1 MSSRPVVV
9 HKSQAGATPGH
20 RQLRLVQPDRLRVA
34 IHHRP
39 YTNHGNALITVHKI
53 WATPHPTSM
62 SHWFSPF
69 PLPEIVVVQLEHA
82 GLEPVTEL
90 SVEQEEPVLLL
101 YNTPDRLLATTD
113 LEGSALL
120 DGYRTLLAAPAT
132 SPRLTVWRL
141 AALDAGQLG
150 KILSGDP
157 PPEFSADLPPPEPEP
172 LAALV
177 TAAVCRSVPGLLD
190 AYLDLELQVLLGG
203 GEPDSAYLRRLQSRI
218 SSEGLLQAWRSP
230 GALAH
235 QVADLREQLAQSN
248 GLLEDNQKALA
259 KANQKLEQQ
268 DTSLKEAR
276 EEAELTLLQLHQVQ
290 EELESYFVRLSTSEQ
305 LAASQA
311 EALQQA
317 EATGQEQA
325 ARLEALEA
333 EVLQISRERDDAVLG
348 RDQLIEALE
357 NQLSEAREEAEL
369 TLLNLHQVQEVL
381 ESYFVRLSTS
391 EHLAA
396 SQAEA
401 LQQAEATGQE
411 QATRLEALEAE
422 VLQISRERDD
432 AVLGRDQLIE
442 ALENQLSEAREEAEL
457 TLLQLNQVQEELE
470 HNFLR
475 SLASDQLVQAQF
487 EQLQRAQRLMFRLH
501 PAVVPTAPFTPAL
514 AVQVLPEVA
523 DAVPNQTLQTE
534 ALLNTYAASLQ
545 RASALLERA
554 RRS

>member
-1 MSSRPVVV
+1 
-9 HKSQAGATPGH
+9 
-20 RQLRLVQPDRLRVA
+20 
-34 IHHRP
+34 
-39 YTNHGNALITVHKI
+39 
-53 WATPHPTSM
+53 M

-69 PLPEIVVVQLEHA
+69 PLPETVVVQLVHA

-90 SVEQEEPVLLL
+90 PVEQEEPVLLL

-120 DGYRTLLAAPAT
+120 DGFRTLLAAPAT
-132 SPRLTVWRL
+132 SPRLTLWRL

-150 KILSGDP
+150 KLLSGDP

-190 AYLDLELQVLLGG
+190 AYLDLELQALLGG

-218 SSEGLLQAWRSP
+218 SSEGLLRAWRSP

-235 QVADLREQLAQSN
+235 QVAHLRKQLVQSN

-259 KANQKLEQQ
+259 EANQKLEQQ
-268 DTSLKEAR
+268 DTSLKQAW
-276 EEAELTLLQLHQVQ
+276 EEAELTLLHLHQVQ
-290 EELESYFVRLSTSEQ
+290 EELESYFLRISTNEQ

-333 EVLQISRERDDAVLG
+333 EVLQISRERDEAVHG
-348 RDQLIEALE
+348 RNQLIEARE

-369 TLLNLHQVQEVL
+369 TLLQLHQVQEEL
-381 ESYFVRLSTS
+381 ESYFLRLSTN
-391 EHLAA
+391 EQLAA

-411 QATRLEALEAE
+411 QAARLEALEAE
-422 VLQISRERDD
+422 VLQISRERDE
-432 AVLGRDQLIE
+432 AVHGRNQLIE
-442 ALENQLSEAREEAEL
+442 ARENQLSEAREEAEL
-457 TLLQLNQVQEELE
+457 TLLQLHQVQEELE
-470 HNFLR
+470 HFFMR
-475 SLASDQLVQAQF
+475 SLASDQLVQTQF
-487 EQLQRAQRLMFRLH
+487 EQLQRAQRLMLRLH
-501 PAVVPTAPFTPAL
+501 PAVVPTAPFPPAL

-523 DAVPNQTLQTE
+523 AAVPNQTLQTE
-534 ALLNTYAASLQ
+534 ALLNAYAASLQ
-545 RASALLERA
+545 RASALLEWA
-554 RRS
+554 KRS

>member
-1 MSSRPVVV
+1 
-9 HKSQAGATPGH
+9 
-20 RQLRLVQPDRLRVA
+20 
-34 IHHRP
+34 
-39 YTNHGNALITVHKI
+39 
-53 WATPHPTSM
+53 M

-69 PLPEIVVVQLEHA
+69 PLPEMVVVQLEQA

-120 DGYRTLLAAPAT
+120 DGYRTLLEAPAT

-141 AALDAGQLG
+141 ATLDAGQLG

-157 PPEFSADLPPPEPEP
+157 PPVFSPDLPPPEPEP

-190 AYLDLELQVLLGG
+190 AYLDLELQALMGG
-203 GEPDSAYLRRLQSRI
+203 GEPDSAYVRRLQSRI

-235 QVADLREQLAQSN
+235 QVANLREQLVQSN
-248 GLLEDNQKALA
+248 GLLEDNLKALA
-259 KANQKLEQQ
+259 EANQKLEQQ

-276 EEAELTLLQLHQVQ
+276 EEAELTLLHLHQVQ
-290 EELESYFVRLSTSEQ
+290 EELESSCLRLSTNEH

-325 ARLEALEA
+325 ARLEALEV
-333 EVLQISRERDDAVLG
+333 EVLQISRERDEAVLG
-348 RDQLIEALE
+348 RDQLIA
-357 NQLSEAREEAEL
+357 
-369 TLLNLHQVQEVL
+369 
-381 ESYFVRLSTS
+381 
-391 EHLAA
+391 
-396 SQAEA
+396 
-401 LQQAEATGQE
+401 
-411 QATRLEALEAE
+411 
-422 VLQISRERDD
+422 
-432 AVLGRDQLIE
+432 

-457 TLLQLNQVQEELE
+457 TLLQLHQVQEELE
-470 HNFLR
+470 YSFLSAR
-475 SLASDQLVQAQF
+475 GANQLAQAQL
-487 EQLQRAQRLMFRLH
+487 EQLQRAQRLMARLNND
-501 PAVVPTAPFTPAL
+501 VLPTAPYPPAL
-514 AVQVLPEVA
+514 AVEVLPELA
-523 DAVPNQTLQTE
+523 AEGPDPSLQTQ
-534 ALLNTYAASLQ
+534 ALLSTYAASLK

>member
-1 MSSRPVVV
+1 
-9 HKSQAGATPGH
+9 
-20 RQLRLVQPDRLRVA
+20 
-34 IHHRP
+34 
-39 YTNHGNALITVHKI
+39 
-53 WATPHPTSM
+53 M

-69 PLPEIVVVQLEHA
+69 PLPEIVVVQLEQA

-113 LEGSALL
+113 LESSALL
-120 DGYRTLLAAPAT
+120 DGYRTLLEAPAT

-157 PPEFSADLPPPEPEP
+157 PPVFSADLPPPEPEP

-190 AYLDLELQVLLGG
+190 AYLDLELQALMGG
-203 GEPDSAYLRRLQSRI
+203 GEPDSAYVRRLQSRI

-235 QVADLREQLAQSN
+235 QVADLREQLVQSN

-268 DTSLKEAR
+268 HTSLKEAR

-290 EELESYFVRLSTSEQ
+290 EDLESYFVRLSTNEH

-348 RDQLIEALE
+348 RDQL
-357 NQLSEAREEAEL
+357 S
-369 TLLNLHQVQEVL
+369 
-381 ESYFVRLSTS
+381 
-391 EHLAA
+391 
-396 SQAEA
+396 
-401 LQQAEATGQE
+401 
-411 QATRLEALEAE
+411 
-422 VLQISRERDD
+422 
-432 AVLGRDQLIE
+432 E

-457 TLLQLNQVQEELE
+457 TLLQLHQVQEELE
-470 HNFLR
+470 HYFLKAR
-475 SLASDQLVQAQF
+475 AGDQLAQAQL
-487 EQLQRAQRLMFRLH
+487 EQLQRAQSLMVRLNPDVL
-501 PAVVPTAPFTPAL
+501 PTAPYPQAL
-514 AVQVLPEVA
+514 AVEVLSELPA
-523 DAVPNQTLQTE
+523 AMPDPSLQTQ
-534 ALLNTYAASLQ
+534 ALLSAYAASLK

>member
-1 MSSRPVVV
+1 
-9 HKSQAGATPGH
+9 
-20 RQLRLVQPDRLRVA
+20 
-34 IHHRP
+34 
-39 YTNHGNALITVHKI
+39 
-53 WATPHPTSM
+53 M

-69 PLPEIVVVQLEHA
+69 PLPEIVVVQLEQA
-82 GLEPVTEL
+82 GLEPLTEL

-120 DGYRTLLAAPAT
+120 DGYRTLLEAPAT

-157 PPEFSADLPPPEPEP
+157 PPDFSANLPPPEPEP

-190 AYLDLELQVLLGG
+190 AYLDLELQALLGG
-203 GEPDSAYLRRLQSRI
+203 GEPDFAYLLRLQSRI
-218 SSEGLLQAWRSP
+218 SAEGLLQAWRSP

-235 QVADLREQLAQSN
+235 QVADLREQLVQSN

-259 KANQKLEQQ
+259 EANQKLEQQ
-268 DTSLKEAR
+268 DTSLQEAR

-290 EELESYFVRLSTSEQ
+290 EELENYFLRLSTNEH

-317 EATGQEQA
+317 EATGNEQA

-333 EVLQISRERDDAVLG
+333 EVLQISRERDEAVLG

-357 NQLSEAREEAEL
+357 NQLSEAREEAEF
-369 TLLNLHQVQEVL
+369 TLLQLHQVQEEL
-381 ESYFVRLSTS
+381 ENYFLRLSTN

-401 LQQAEATGQE
+401 LQQAEATGKE
-411 QATRLEALEAE
+411 QAARLEALEAE
-422 VLQISRERDD
+422 VLQISRERDE

-457 TLLQLNQVQEELE
+457 TLLQLHQVQEELE
-470 HNFLR
+470 HYFLKAR
-475 SLASDQLVQAQF
+475 AGDQLAQAQL
-487 EQLQRAQRLMFRLH
+487 EQLQRAQSLLVRLNPDVLPNAPY
-501 PAVVPTAPFTPAL
+501 PAAL
-514 AVQVLPEVA
+514 AVEVLPELPA
-523 DAVPNQTLQTE
+523 AMPDPSLQTQ
-534 ALLNTYAASLQ
+534 ALLSTYAASLQ

>member
-1 MSSRPVVV
+1 
-9 HKSQAGATPGH
+9 
-20 RQLRLVQPDRLRVA
+20 
-34 IHHRP
+34 
-39 YTNHGNALITVHKI
+39 
-53 WATPHPTSM
+53 M

-69 PLPEIVVVQLEHA
+69 PLPEIVVVQLEQA
-82 GLEPVTEL
+82 GLEPLTEL
-90 SVEQEEPVLLL
+90 SVEQQEPVLLL

-120 DGYRTLLAAPAT
+120 DGYRSLLEAPAT

-157 PPEFSADLPPPEPEP
+157 PPDFSADLPPPEPEP

-177 TAAVCRSVPGLLD
+177 TTAVCRSVPGLLD
-190 AYLDLELQVLLGG
+190 AYLDLELQALMGG
-203 GEPDSAYLRRLQSRI
+203 GEPDSAYLRRLQSRF
-218 SSEGLLQAWRSP
+218 SAEALLQAWRSP

-235 QVADLREQLAQSN
+235 QVADLREQLVQPN
-248 GLLEDNQKALA
+248 GLLEDNHKALA
-259 KANQKLEQQ
+259 EANQKLEQQ
-268 DTSLKEAR
+268 DTFLKEAR
-276 EEAELTLLQLHQVQ
+276 EEAELTLLHLHQVQ
-290 EELESYFVRLSTSEQ
+290 EELESSCLRLSTNEH

-333 EVLQISRERDDAVLG
+333 EVLQISRERDEAVLG
-348 RDQLIEALE
+348 RDQLIEARD

-369 TLLNLHQVQEVL
+369 TLLQLHQVQEEL
-381 ESYFVRLSTS
+381 ESYILRVSTN

-411 QATRLEALEAE
+411 QAARREALEAE
-422 VLQISRERDD
+422 VLQISRERDE

-442 ALENQLSEAREEAEL
+442 ARDNQLSEAREEAEL
-457 TLLQLNQVQEELE
+457 TLLQLHQVQEELE
-470 HNFLR
+470 HYFQR
-475 SLASDQLVQAQF
+475 SLASDQLVQTQF
-487 EQLQRAQRLMFRLH
+487 EQLQRAQRLMLRLH
-501 PAVVPTAPFTPAL
+501 PEIVPTAPFPSAL

-523 DAVPNQTLQTE
+523 AAVPNQTLQTE

-545 RASALLERA
+545 RASALLEWA